1 MPIPFALCGGEFT
14 NLAARMQKT
23 PALDH
28 STRGFTKRYKSAG
41 YRYGRRASHP
51 KPVEEWASAAKF
63 PGNSMPPAA
72 PAKVSVAPEDSKLRA
87 PPGAGRKVKAK
98 SVVERQLSA
107 GRHPD
112 RSDCKRPNLAACD
125 RCCKRQLSTEG
136 TPRADSPKSAPKLPH
151 CALARYSFVKQPPKS
166 GGLVSAS
173 PFASRRMPAV
183 NRNAPIASTLPRSI
197 SPTVPSGRAR

>member
-1 MPIPFALCGGEFT
+1 MGRIPPDGICEPPREPSRAKPWFAVAERSVTILTDPNPSQVMPIPFALCGGEFT

-63 PGNSMPPAA
+63 PGNSMPPPA
-72 PAKVSVAPEDSKLRA
+72 PVKVSIAPEDSKLRA
-87 PPGAGRKVKAK
+87 PPGAGRKVTAK

-125 RCCKRQLSTEG
+125 RCCKRQ
-136 TPRADSPKSAPKLPH
+136 
-151 CALARYSFVKQPPKS
+151 
-166 GGLVSAS
+166 VSEHHN
-173 PFASRRMPAV
+173 RRSNV
-183 NRNAPIASTLPRSI
+183 RE
-197 SPTVPSGRAR
+197 